1 MTQQFTYPQFNG
13 RDLVPLRVYKRDG
26 TEIAFETPFRTLDE
40 ALVVLRT
47 HRDAER
53 RDSFVGSLIRALCSI
68 NGPSSKQAA
77 WAHKIA
83 VDLITPRQ
91 QRQLDGVDLLPVLQM
106 LQRAADAQKRLPRIV
121 LTRDDVTVQ
130 LAIAGEKSRQP
141 GTVNVMT
148 PGAYGENTWF
158 GRIDL
163 DGRFHPSR
171 SCTPLVEQLLRD
183 LAADPAKV
191 AGQHGVAT
199 GSCCFCRRDLSDARS
214 RSVGYGPDCAAKYAL
229 PWGDT
234 SAADAADKAAKEAL

>member
-1 MTQQFTYPQFNG
+1 MTQYTNPRFNG
-13 RDLVPLRVYKRDG
+13 RDTVPLRVFKRDG
-26 TEIAFETPFRTLDE
+26 TELSFETPFRN
-40 ALVVLRT
+40 LVEVVAVLRT
-47 HRDAER
+47 HRDASDT
-53 RDSFVGSLIRALCSI
+53 DSFVGSLIRAI
-68 NGPSSKQAA
+68 GRIAGPSPKQAA
-77 WAHKIA
+77 WAHKVA

-91 QRQLDGVDLLPVLQM
+91 QRQLDVELLPVLQM

-130 LAIAGEKSRQP
+130 LTLAGDKSRQP

-163 DGRFHPSR
+163 DGRFSPSR

-199 GSCCFCRRDLSDARS
+199 GNCCFCRRDLSDARS
-214 RSVGYGPDCAAKYAL
+214 RSVGYGEVCAGKYGL

>member
-1 MTQQFTYPQFNG
+1 MTQYTDPKFNG
-13 RDLVPLRVYKRDG
+13 RDTVSLRVFKRDG
-26 TEIAFETPFRTLDE
+26 TELPFETPFRNLAE
-40 ALVVLRT
+40 VVAVLRT
-47 HRDAER
+47 HRDASDT
-53 RDSFVGSLIRALCSI
+53 DSFVGSLIRAI
-68 NGPSSKQAA
+68 GRIAGPSPKQAA
-77 WAHKIA
+77 WAHKVA

-91 QRQLDGVDLLPVLQM
+91 QRQLDVELLPVLQM

-130 LAIAGEKSRQP
+130 LTMAGDKSRQP

-163 DGRFHPSR
+163 DGRFNPSR

-199 GSCCFCRRDLSDARS
+199 GSCCFCRRDLSDKRS
-214 RSVGYGPDCAAKYAL
+214 RTVGYGPDCAVKYGL

-234 SAADAADKAAKEAL
+234 SAADAADKAAREAL